1 MRRLLPYLPRCR
13 GGAAPRISSA
23 VSTLHRGLGHMTDTT
38 AVDRFPFISGGSDM
52 AAMIRAFDWSRTPLG
67 DIDGWPDTL
76 KMARR

>member
-1 MRRLLPYLPRCR
+1 
-13 GGAAPRISSA
+13 
-23 VSTLHRGLGHMTDTT
+23 MTDTT
-38 AVDRFPFISGGSDM
+38 AVDRFPFISGDSDM